1 MRLKIKCFA
10 HKHVILLLS
19 WVLYKALKQ
28 ESFTITVGVN
38 EQQCYGL
45 QWFTNSTTNNATTF
59 NKNLLFNYEGVH
71 FKNCTSYSVSNI
83 ITYSMLKHT

>member
-1 MRLKIKCFA
+1 MRLKIKYFA

-19 WVLYKALKQ
+19 WVPYKASKQ

-45 QWFTNSTTNNATTF
+45 Q
-59 NKNLLFNYEGVH
+59 
-71 FKNCTSYSVSNI
+71 
-83 ITYSMLKHT
+83 